1 MARLGPPST
10 SAFSPLVGAK
20 RTSASNAK
28 DTICEYPPYA
38 DEYTLFGCFDRLLQQ
53 CEDHGLQMTVVQ
65 GGADEA
71 DAMARDWVLHNKEI
85 SSQVELV
92 TGPHYFVACRL

>member
-1 MARLGPPST
+1 MSELLARLGPPST

-28 DTICEYPPYA
+28 DTICEYAPYA

-53 CEDHGLQMTVVQ
+53 CEGHGLRMSVVQ

-71 DAMARDWVLHNKEI
+71 DAIAR
-85 SSQVELV
+85 
-92 TGPHYFVACRL
+92 RL